1 VLGQKSTSGTKTDKL
16 TCRPLLTVYKAF
28 WRAVAH
34 DASRRGQDCLG
45 ETIPA
50 RRTPQQGVGPPRL
63 SVPDYGSIAVVT
75 GMLHRKDTKT
85 GVLPSFRDSAA
96 KDSQAPSTML
106 MDSPNEAKN
115 AMRFNNLSH
124 EVRGSC
130 RWTHFFRAC
139 ERFSLAAF
147 PGARSLPLKRPSWI
161 AVGMPRLFDFEQRAL
176 PCRKGALHDLLK
188 TI

>member
-1 VLGQKSTSGTKTDKL
+1 MHHEHGRVT
-16 TCRPLLTVYKAF
+16 
-28 WRAVAH
+28 
-34 DASRRGQDCLG
+34 
-45 ETIPA
+45 EA
-50 RRTPQQGVGPPRL
+50 RRKRWDCQKINANLSLFLPPNARWKR
-63 SVPDYGSIAVVT
+63 SNKVRSTIA
-75 GMLHRKDTKT
+75 
-85 GVLPSFRDSAA
+85 
-96 KDSQAPSTML
+96 QAV